1 MEKFKVKDNICL
13 FTEKYSYNNT
23 YVNVYLVR
31 DESPVLVNVGPPEKS
46 KDFME
51 VISESIPL
59 EEIKIVLLLDSEREH
74 VGAIPAFV
82 SKLPKARFIT
92 SWLNYDLI
100 INYTADIKLEMM
112 REKWVLKSGKNRIK
126 FFESMIPTP
135 ESLFVLIDGVLFTG
149 SAFALDLKD
158 GHIDESDRMEDIEEL
173 FHLYRNRA
181 HKIGEY
187 MEKLGAHEI
196 EAIAPAHG
204 PVLKGNVGDYIE
216 KWKILSNTLKGQE
229 KN

>member
-1 MEKFKVKDNICL
+1 MEKFRIEGNICL
-13 FTEKYSYNNT
+13 FTEKYPYSNK

-31 DESPVLVNVGPPEKS
+31 DELPVLVNVGPPEKS

-51 VISESIPL
+51 IISESIPL
-59 EEIKIVLLLDSEREH
+59 DEIRIVLLLDSEREH
-74 VGAIPAFV
+74 VGGISAYV
-82 SKLPKARFIT
+82 NKLPRARFIT

-100 INYTADIKLEMM
+100 INYTADIRLEMM

-135 ESLFVLIDGVLFTG
+135 ESMFVLIDKVLFTG

-158 GHIDESDRMEDIEEL
+158 GHIDESNRSEDIEKL
-173 FHLYRNRA
+173 FYLYRDRS

-187 MEKLGAHEI
+187 MEKLQNQEI
-196 EAIAPAHG
+196 EVIAPAHG
-204 PVLKGNVGDYIE
+204 PVLKGNIKDYIE
-216 KWKILSNTLKGQE
+216 KWRILSNTLKGQE
-229 KN
+229 KI